1 MAGQASRR
9 RRTCRRRRLAAAAIL
24 FAPKK
29 DGGLRMC
36 LDFRELNAITIPDT
50 TPLPQFDD
58 VIDRLSQSRWFTA
71 LDLRM
76 YHMIRI
82 HQDHIQKTALN
93 TAFGKFEFLVLP
105 FGLMN
110 APAGIQVGWS

>member
-1 MAGQASRR
+1 MTVPYPPNKTLSPHPNNHTGCPRANLKNCEASLTNICQNGWIRHSSSPYG
-9 RRTCRRRRLAAAAIL
+9 APIL

-36 LDFRELNAITIPDT
+36 LDFRELNAITVPDT

-71 LDLRM
+71 LDLM
-76 YHMIRI
+76 
-82 HQDHIQKTALN
+82 
-93 TAFGKFEFLVLP
+93 
-105 FGLMN
+105 
-110 APAGIQVGWS
+110 